1 MSILFR
7 ILLIAGALL
16 SFAFILTKIR
26 KSEIRIAYS
35 TFWFLF
41 ALGLVILAV
50 FPQVAYVFCDI
61 LNIESP
67 VNFVYL
73 VIIAILVIRHFMT
86 TVEIAHLRSKLTSLV
101 QEEGLERHEREQ
113 KRTGRR
119 L

>member
-26 KSEIRIAYS
+26 KSEIRIADS

-41 ALGLVILAV
+41 ALGIVVLAV
-50 FPQVAYVFCDI
+50 FPQVTYSLCALLD
-61 LNIESP
+61 IESP

-73 VIIAILVIRHFMT
+73 VILAILIVRHFMT
-86 TVEIAHLRSKLTSLV
+86 TVEIAHLRSRLTSLV
-101 QEEGLERHEREQ
+101 QEEGLDRHERE
-113 KRTGRR
+113 RGNTERWE
-119 L
+119 